1 MYTER
6 MEKLNSLNKEELIKF
21 EDEIK
26 VLYEQGKIQAPVH
39 LGGDNEEQLIEIFK
53 NVKPN
58 DWIFGT
64 WRNHYQ
70 WLLSGRS
77 PEELKA
83 QVLASHS
90 MHVFGDRF
98 FTSAIVGGIAPIAV
112 GIAYALKKKESKD
125 HVWCFLG
132 DMGASTGIAM
142 ESMRY
147 ACGQRLPVTFVVE
160 DNGLSVKT
168 ETLKSWGC
176 EGCVFENCHHL
187 GRNVEHYYYHRK
199 YPHAGTGV
207 FVLF

>member
-1 MYTER
+1 MQ
-6 MEKLNSLNKEELIKF
+6 KSDLIKF

-26 VLYEQGKIQAPVH
+26 ELYNEGKIQAPVH
-39 LGGDNEEQLIEIFK
+39 LGGDNEDQLIEIFK
-53 NVKPN
+53 DVGKD

-77 PEELKA
+77 PDELKS
-83 QVLASHS
+83 QIINGHS
-90 MHVFGDRF
+90 MHVFGDKF

-112 GIAYALKKKESKD
+112 GVAYGIKKKGGKE

-147 ACGQRLPVTFVVE
+147 ACGNKLPITFVIE

-168 ETLKSWGC
+168 NTLESWGC
-176 EGCVFENCHHL
+176 EGCGFEDCHLVGKKH
-187 GRNVEHYYYHRK
+187 VKYVYHRK
-199 YPHAGTGV
+199 YPHAGSGK